1 MRTWSLTALSLGMAL
16 GAGCTLVEDGED
28 IATGESQAAV
38 GGGLPIVGGTPTTE
52 YPAVAFLYSE
62 FSDTDAA
69 QLCGGTLITPRVILT
84 AAHCVEF
91 PGGGP
96 ERYLAYF
103 GSTVLDDTDPV
114 GFEPIEITKYEY
126 HPNWNIDDLEGGH
139 DIGLVLLARPVEGI
153 APMRINRQPLEGL
166 IGQDVH
172 LVGWGRTTG
181 EGEDFGLKREATS
194 ALTRA
199 NTLLIEYGSATANT
213 CQGDS
218 GGPNFMTIDGVEV
231 IAGITSYGSVGCNEY
246 GVGTRVDHFATS
258 YIEPFVAQNDPGGL
272 LPEDTSGGGQGA
284 DDAAAGAP
292 AGEEPADVSGGC
304 SAAGDG
310 GARATGFAL
319 LMLVVVTLRA
329 AHRRVSPA
337 RRRRRVA

>member
-1 MRTWSLTALSLGMAL
+1 MRTLSLTALSLGLAL
-16 GAGCTLVEDGED
+16 SAGCTLVDEAD
-28 IATGESQAAV
+28 IGASQAQV
-38 GGGLPIVGGTPTTE
+38 VGGTPTTE

-69 QLCGGTLITPRVILT
+69 QLCSGTLITPRVILT

-91 PGGGP
+91 PSGAP

-114 GFEPIEITKYEY
+114 GTEPIDITKYEF
-126 HPNWNIDDLEGGH
+126 HPTWNIDDLEGGH
-139 DIGLVLLARPVEGI
+139 DIGLVLLSRPVQGI
-153 APMRINRQPLEGL
+153 APMRINRKPVDGL
-166 IGQDVH
+166 VGQDVH

-181 EGEDFGLKREATS
+181 EGEDFGLKREATTDLTS
-194 ALTRA
+194 A
-199 NTLLIEYGSATANT
+199 NDLLIEYGSATANT

-218 GGPNFMTIDGVEV
+218 GGPNFMTIDGQEV
-231 IAGITSYGSVGCNEY
+231 IAGITSYGSVGCDQY
-246 GVGTRVDHFATS
+246 GVGTRVDHFAKS
-258 YIEPFVAQNDPGGL
+258 YIEPFVAENDPGGL
-272 LPEDTSGGGQGA
+272 LPDDTSGGGQGGT

-292 AGEEPADVSGGC
+292 QSQEPEEVSGGC

-310 GARATGFAL
+310 GALASAFAL
-319 LMLVVVTLRA
+319 LLVVVSLRT

-337 RRRRRVA
+337 RRTRRVA